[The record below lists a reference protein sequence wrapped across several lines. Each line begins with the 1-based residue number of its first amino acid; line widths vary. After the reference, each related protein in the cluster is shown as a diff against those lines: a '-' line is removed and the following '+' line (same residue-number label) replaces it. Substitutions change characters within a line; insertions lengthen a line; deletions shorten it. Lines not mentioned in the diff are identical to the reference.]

1 MGGTITETGSVSTA
15 REWVSGLWTYYR
27 QYTHSAIHAASAAAL
42 TIFGLLVFI
51 DPLFAAVAIAA
62 YVCPPIVLYVLGVE
76 VGAESE
82 AASTERPGDTDSV
95 AVTDSTRGSERGARD
110 SDSDSDGGDSD
121 SDSDDGDSD
130 SDGADGDSDSDS
142 DGGDSDSD
150 SDDGDSDS
158 DGADGDSDSDGSD
171 TDSDGVSVDS

>member
-1 MGGTITETGSVSTA
+1 MGGTITETGPVSTA
-15 REWVSGLWTYYR
+15 REWVTGLWQYYR

-62 YVCPPIVLYVLGVE
+62 YVCPPVVLYVLGVDI
-76 VGAESE
+76 GAESGA
-82 AASTERPGDTDSV
+82 AASTDRPLGSD
-95 AVTDSTRGSERGARD
+95 AVPVTNTTRD
-110 SDSDSDGGDSD
+110 SETAQKNGD

-130 SDGADGDSDSDS
+130 SDGADGDT
-142 DGGDSDSD
+142 
-150 SDDGDSDS
+150 
-158 DGADGDSDSDGSD
+158 DSDGSD

>member
-121 SDSDDGDSD
+121 SDSD
-130 SDGADGDSDSDS
+130 SDGAD
-142 DGGDSDSD
+142 GDSDSD

-171 TDSDGVSVDS
+171 TDSDGVSVD